1 MYTKKEII
9 SILENID
16 KNLTYDTW
24 KSEMSKVDLYIE
36 KTEEVNLTRE

>member
-24 KSEMSKVDLYIE
+24 QNEMSKVDLYI
-36 KTEEVNLTRE
+36 KKIEEVNLARE

>member
-1 MYTKKEII
+1 MYTKKEIV

-24 KSEMSKVDLYIE
+24 KNAKVKIDLYIKEIE
-36 KTEEVNLTRE
+36 KNNLYKK

>member
-1 MYTKKEII
+1 MYTKKEMI

-24 KSEMSKVDLYIE
+24 QSTISKIDLYIKEIE
-36 KTEEVNLTRE
+36 KLNSSKE